1 MRSEWAV
8 SVRRACAAIQLDPK
22 TYRYSSRRPD
32 QAALEQRIRE
42 ICQTRVRFGYRRV
55 HVLLTREGWTV
66 NMKKTYRIYRE
77 LGMQLRNKT
86 PKRRGEGKPR
96 DDRTGT

>member
-42 ICQTRVRFGYRRV
+42 ICQTPSSCRKLIQAVFYP
-55 HVLLTREGWTV
+55 LQTRMTKFSV
-66 NMKKTYRIYRE
+66 CVKIRQMTAIQVY
-77 LGMQLRNKT
+77 
-86 PKRRGEGKPR
+86 
-96 DDRTGT
+96 